1 MAVPLLDLKA
11 QWAQIG
17 AEVMAAMQPTLDS
30 AGYILGPPVK
40 RLEEEIAAYSGSTHA
55 VGCASGSDALILALL
70 ALGVGPGDEVILPS
84 FTFFATAGSVSR
96 VGAMPVFADN
106 DPRNFNIL
114 PGEIAR
120 LATPRT
126 KAIIPVHLFGQACDM
141 DTILGECRPRGIA
154 VIEDAAQ
161 SIGAMYKGRRIGQTG
176 GDIVT
181 LSFYPTKNLGCMGDG
196 GMCLTD
202 SAELAERMRILRNH
216 GMQPKYH
223 HQWVGLNS
231 RLDSLQAA
239 ALSVK
244 MKYLEGW
251 HEARRRNAADYD
263 LKLSAVGG
271 VTIPHI
277 EPQCLSTYNQYTIRV
292 ADGKRDALAAGLR
305 ERGIGFEIYYP
316 VPCHL
321 QECYASLGYT
331 PGALPCA
338 EACAADVIS
347 LPIYPEL
354 TAAQRDEVVA
364 EVKHILAN

>member
-1 MAVPLLDLKA
+1 MSVPLLDLKA

-17 AEVMAAMQPTLDS
+17 DEVMAAMQPTLDT

-40 RLEEEIAAYSGSTHA
+40 QLEEEIAAYCSSEHA

-84 FTFFATAGSVSR
+84 FTFFATTGAVSR
-96 VGAMPVFADN
+96 IGATPLFADN

-126 KAIIPVHLFGQACDM
+126 KACIPVHLFGQACDM
-141 DTILGECRPRGIA
+141 DTIMAECRVRGIA

-161 SIGAMYKGRRIGQTG
+161 SIGAQYKGRRIGDTG

-196 GMCLTD
+196 GMCVTGD
-202 SAELAERMRILRNH
+202 AALAERMRILRNH

-223 HQWVGLNS
+223 HPYIGMNS

-239 ALSVK
+239 ALNVK
-244 MKYLEGW
+244 MKYLESW
-251 HEARRRNAADYD
+251 HEARRQNAADYD
-263 LKLSAVGG
+263 AKLAGVAG
-271 VTIPHI
+271 VTIPYI
-277 EPQCLSTYNQYTIRV
+277 EPQCQSIYNQYTIRV
-292 ADGKRDALAAGLR
+292 AGGKRNALAAGFR

-321 QECYASLGYT
+321 QECYSSLGMK
-331 PGALPCA
+331 PGSLPHS
-338 EACAADVIS
+338 EACAKDVIS

-354 TAAQRDEVVA
+354 SSAQRDEVVA
-364 EVKHILAN
+364 AIKEILAA